1 MSADE
6 FLWLLTQAVFI
17 ALFLTTA
24 VSAIRRRRSA
34 EIDTA
39 LFFGSAIGI
48 IIISDLERVGA
59 VPQESVL
66 TLSLIL
72 VVALPYF
79 LLRLVDDFSVQPAWL
94 MRTAGATVVLLALGA
109 ILVGSESRA
118 YVSLP
123 ILWVVLL
130 GGYTSLQFL
139 RHARDGRGVTARR
152 MTAVAAGSGMIAALF
167 LLGMV
172 NVVTPDASPAVA
184 IANRILALG
193 AGTAYFIGFSPP
205 ALIRRAWQEPELR
218 TFLEHAATLPRVR
231 ETSAVVREIERAAA
245 RATGAQGA
253 FVALWDEE
261 TEQLVYQTQAG
272 GTATMSP
279 SHGITGRA
287 FTEQRG
293 LFVGDATKVDP
304 ENAEMYRRYAAR
316 AILAAPITSGE
327 RRLGVLA
334 TFAER
339 APIFAEDDL
348 HLVQLLADQAAVILE
363 NRALVAEGA
372 EVQAREEA
380 ARLKDD
386 FLSAAAHDLR
396 TPLTTLLL
404 HAEMLRRRAQ
414 QAPDEP
420 IELRRLDAIMH
431 EGNRL
436 KALVTDLL
444 DAARAE
450 RGRLVGEREVVD
462 LRQLA
467 LESAQAVAG
476 QHHQLRLDV
485 PEPVMVPVD
494 PDRVR
499 QLLHNLIENAIKYSP
514 EGGEIVITLGVSSGE
529 AVIKVSDRG
538 IGVLPEDLPNLFDRF
553 HRGKNVDDRRF
564 HGLGLGLYICRTI
577 VEEHGGRIWAT
588 SEVGRGTTFHV
599 VLPLTDPQ
607 IDALEA
613 SEGAAAPAL
622 STSVADAT
630 GLADA

>member
-172 NVVTPDASPAVA
+172 NVVAPDASPAVA

-218 TFLEHAATLPRVR
+218 TFLERAATLPRVR
-231 ETSAVVREIERAAA
+231 ETSAAVREIERAAA

-253 FVALWDEE
+253 SVALWDEE
-261 TEQLVYQTQAG
+261 TDQLVYQTQGG
-272 GTATMSP
+272 GTASMTS

-287 FTEQRG
+287 FTEQRA

-420 IELRRLDAIMH
+420 LEVRRLDAIMH

-613 SEGAAAPAL
+613 SEAAAAPAL